1 MKVNKSVGR
10 KFSKLDIIFITV
22 SVISLIFMLLD
33 RQNAIIYA
41 EVIQFS
47 AILFFI
53 TKGIHFA
60 RIKNAKYATQCF
72 LFSVIFI
79 GAEILKLLMYNNTF

>member
-41 EVIQFS
+41 EVINSRQFYS
-47 AILFFI
+47 L
-53 TKGIHFA
+53 
-60 RIKNAKYATQCF
+60 
-72 LFSVIFI
+72 
-79 GAEILKLLMYNNTF
+79 